1 MAMRRKSYVLGTRGV
16 RVPFTEVLLDPTTT
30 KAGTTDNPPIR
41 LYDTS
46 GPGSDP
52 AAGLPPLR
60 RHWILERGDVEEYEG
75 RTANARDD
83 GRAAVR
89 RGTNAEQYTGERSTP
104 LRAKPGRTVTQMHYA
119 RGGEV
124 TPEMEF
130 VAVREG
136 LDPEVVRDE
145 VARGRAIIPANINH
159 PESEP
164 MAIGSR
170 FLVKI
175 NANIGNSAVSSS

>member
-1 MAMRRKSYVLGTRGV
+1 HMTSRRKIYVEGTRGV
-16 RVPFTEVLLDPTTT
+16 RVPFSEVTLSPTVT
-30 KAGTTDNPPIR
+30 KTGVHENPPIR

-75 RTANARDD
+75 RTATARDD
-83 GRAAVR
+83 GRAAGR
-89 RGTNAEQYTGERSTP
+89 RGTTVEQFAGDVPRP
-104 LRAKPGRTVTQMHYA
+104 LRAKAGRTVTQLHYA
-119 RGGEV
+119 RRGEV

-136 LDPEVVRDE
+136 LDPEVVR
-145 VARGRAIIPANINH
+145 
-159 PESEP
+159 
-164 MAIGSR
+164 
-170 FLVKI
+170 
-175 NANIGNSAVSSS
+175 

>member
-1 MAMRRKSYVLGTRGV
+1 MAMRRKTYVQGSPGV
-16 RVPFTEVLLDPTTT
+16 RVPFTEVLLDPTVSSM
-30 KAGTTDNPPIR
+30 GTEDNPPVR

-52 AAGLPPLR
+52 STGLQPLR
-60 RHWILERGDVEEYEG
+60 RHWILERADVEEYEG
-75 RTANARDD
+75 RAPSTRDD

-89 RGTNAEQYTGERSTP
+89 RGEAAEQVTGHRLPP
-104 LRAKPGRTVTQMHYA
+104 LRAKAGRTATQMHYA
-119 RGGEV
+119 RRGEV

-136 LDPEVVRDE
+136 LEPEFVRDE
-145 VARGRAIIPANINH
+145 VARGRAIIPANVNH

-164 MAIGSR
+164 MAIGTN

-175 NANIGNSAVSSS
+175 NA